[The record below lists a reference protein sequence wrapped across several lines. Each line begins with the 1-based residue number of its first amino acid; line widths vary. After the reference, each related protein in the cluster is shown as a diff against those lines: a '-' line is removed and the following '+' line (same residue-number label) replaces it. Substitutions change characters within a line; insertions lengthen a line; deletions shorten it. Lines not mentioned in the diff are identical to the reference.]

1 MQRSLHAFPDVGSAK
16 GKQWIKLICRDPGR
30 QFVVNNSTKV
40 CSAHF
45 KLDDFVSGAKKRCLK
60 QNAVPS
66 IFPWNQKQKRTS
78 QTSKK
83 ALQPITCD
91 SCDKQDNL
99 LNCDADLNVNSV
111 ELQCICE
118 DMDDFSCTRDLQMGD
133 VELKRKLTDLECILS
148 DTKKKLAETESKL
161 EDAESKLAGVECRL
175 ANSETKLANTESKLA
190 DMERKLADTESKLSE
205 AEKALADSEIK
216 LKRSLFRLEN
226 VKCDNNLIKLYT
238 GFNNHETLVAF
249 FEEILQSD
257 AKMVRQWSGRRSEC
271 NYDDVKVGPTFKLP
285 LEEQFFMTLVRLRLG
300 LLEHDIAYRFNI
312 SQASVSWI
320 TSTWINLMF
329 HSFKSFETFPS
340 WHIVKKYMP
349 EVFKQDYPNTRIIID
364 ATEFPIERPSSL
376 LSQAC
381 TFSAYKNRNTVKI
394 LIGVTP
400 SGAIS
405 FISDAYEGSISDCK
419 LVEVCGLLEKLEPG
433 DEVMADKGFKIQ
445 DLLVPYG
452 VRFNVPP
459 FLQSNTQMAAYDVFT
474 TKKIARLR
482 VHVERAIGRVKDY
495 RILQGVLPA
504 SMWDSISDIIY
515 VCCMLTNFGPPLVC
529 Q

>member
-1 MQRSLHAFPDVGSAK
+1 
-16 GKQWIKLICRDPGR
+16 
-30 QFVVNNSTKV
+30 
-40 CSAHF
+40 
-45 KLDDFVSGAKKRCLK
+45 
-60 QNAVPS
+60 
-66 IFPWNQKQKRTS
+66 
-78 QTSKK
+78 
-83 ALQPITCD
+83 
-91 SCDKQDNL
+91 
-99 LNCDADLNVNSV
+99 
-111 ELQCICE
+111 
-118 DMDDFSCTRDLQMGD
+118 MGD

-161 EDAESKLAGVECRL
+161 EDAESKLAGAECRL
-175 ANSETKLANTESKLA
+175 ANSETKLADTESKLA

-216 LKRSLFRLEN
+216 HKRSLFRLEN

-238 GFNNHETLVAF
+238 GFNDHETLVAF

-257 AKMVRQWSGRRSEC
+257 AKMMRQWSGRRSGC
-271 NYDDVKVGPTFKLP
+271 DYDDVKVGPTFKLP

-312 SQASVSWI
+312 SQSSVSRI

-329 HSFKSFETFPS
+329 HSFKSIETFPS

-364 ATEFPIERPSSL
+364 ATEFPIEQPSSL
-376 LSQAC
+376 LSQTC

-405 FISDAYEGSISDCK
+405 FISDAYEVSISDRK

-445 DLLVPYG
+445 DMLVPHG
-452 VRFNVPP
+452 VRLNVPP

-474 TKKIARLR
+474 TKK
-482 VHVERAIGRVKDY
+482 
-495 RILQGVLPA
+495 
-504 SMWDSISDIIY
+504 
-515 VCCMLTNFGPPLVC
+515 MLACEYMLKGLLAV
-529 Q
+529 